1 MIFQGK
7 NNFNYFLDTV
17 FDKKFFDNLFYL
29 NRREGGRKADRAKR
43 LEFFFVILSILRKF
57 QSIFSNTVLTSFID
71 ILIKIEIF
79 QVTFK

>member
-43 LEFFFVILSILRKF
+43 LEFFFVIFIVNLKLNHILER
-57 QSIFSNTVLTSFID
+57 SEGAEGRPSEAS
-71 ILIKIEIF
+71 
-79 QVTFK
+79 